1 MQPCASLHVTF
12 LQENGH
18 IFEGLRTIAAYYLR
32 ADSCS
37 ICECIQT
44 FALNDLLFSIAR
56 LECAFKKTLR
66 SGRTS
71 PFGEPFMLHI
81 VARQASRSWVWDSSL
96 VHAQCIGYL
105 ISHMMSV

>member
-1 MQPCASLHVTF
+1 MLVLRLLCIAIIAACWESLHHTCHVQPCARLPGTM

-71 PFGEPFMLHI
+71 PFGEPVML
-81 VARQASRSWVWDSSL
+81 
-96 VHAQCIGYL
+96 
-105 ISHMMSV
+105 